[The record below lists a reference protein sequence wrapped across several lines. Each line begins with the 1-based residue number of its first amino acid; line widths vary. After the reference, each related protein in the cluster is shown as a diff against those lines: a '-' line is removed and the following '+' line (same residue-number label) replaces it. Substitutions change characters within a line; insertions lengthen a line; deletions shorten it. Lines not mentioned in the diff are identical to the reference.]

1 MTVSGSVSVNVADH
15 SGVLMFLWN
24 TSSSVVPCIPPSFK
38 FVSALVEREFVEPT
52 NPPSINI
59 ISPMPHIGR
68 SCTRVNIAGETL
80 PAFERSVFNVQ
91 PSEFDASS
99 EPMPSWWHWA
109 YHTRDL
115 PKKRSV
121 FKSHKSHT
129 STTTNAF
136 IKYLLEVYSC

>member
-1 MTVSGSVSVNVADH
+1 
-15 SGVLMFLWN
+15 
-24 TSSSVVPCIPPSFK
+24 
-38 FVSALVEREFVEPT
+38 
-52 NPPSINI
+52 
-59 ISPMPHIGR
+59 MPHIGR
-68 SCTRVNIAGETL
+68 SCTRVNIAGEAL

-121 FKSHKSHT
+121 FKSHKYNDERVHKV
-129 STTTNAF
+129 F
-136 IKYLLEVYSC
+136 IRGLKLLEVLKSVDIEH